1 MASPSLSEVQHIDQ
15 REQLRA
21 ERKTSASARAT
32 YLEQA
37 GDMTVVNSFLK
48 ISLLVLAAALLV
60 SMGVSFAIVQ
70 HYKDFRPIVVRVDSV
85 GKAEAVK
92 YGDATYHPEEKE
104 LRYFLSQ
111 WVQYYYGRN
120 RFTVKQDFPK
130 SFFFMDEKLA
140 SNIINGHQQSKDIEQ
155 FLSNPTAP
163 NVYVEVNQI
172 TLDHLSQA
180 PYTGTVDFTAKQ
192 VAPYSDEVVSTQR
205 YTVSVQFDIRPDVPN
220 SLITVNPLGFTILAF
235 HDAQAFN

>member
-1 MASPSLSEVQHIDQ
+1 MASTTTEFQHVDQ
-15 REQLRA
+15 LA
-21 ERKTSASARAT
+21 ELQASRKTSSAARAT

-37 GDMTVVNSFLK
+37 GDVTVVNTYLK
-48 ISLLVLAAALLV
+48 VLSLVLGLAVIAAV
-60 SMGVSFAIVQ
+60 GCTFAVIQ

-130 SFFFMDEKLA
+130 AFFFMDQKLA
-140 SNIINGHQQSKDIEQ
+140 TNIIGSHQQSKDIEQ
-155 FLSNPTAP
+155 FLASPTAP
-163 NVYVEVNQI
+163 NVYIEINQI
-172 TLDHLSQA
+172 TLDHLNQA
-180 PYTGTVDFTAKQ
+180 PYVGTVDFTAKQ
-192 VAPYSDEVVSTQR
+192 IAPSSDDVIGTQR
-205 YTVSVQFDIRPDVPN
+205 YTVNVQFDIRPDVPN
-220 SLITVNPLGFTILAF
+220 SIITVNPLGFNILAF
-235 HDAQAFN
+235 HDQQAFN